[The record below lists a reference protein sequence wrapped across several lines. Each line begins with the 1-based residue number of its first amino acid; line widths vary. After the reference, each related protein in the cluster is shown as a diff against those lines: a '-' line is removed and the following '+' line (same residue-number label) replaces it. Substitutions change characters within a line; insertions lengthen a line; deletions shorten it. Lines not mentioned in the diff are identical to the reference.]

1 MLFFCPFFEITHEVY
16 VIGKKLSM
24 RKLAL
29 SDENLYKQKVTQNI
43 STFRNIILAIIVCTE
58 DR

>member
-1 MLFFCPFFEITHEVY
+1 M
-16 VIGKKLSM
+16 IGKKLSM